1 MKKIIIIVIATII
14 VTALL
19 TTLILVVMPK
29 AEPQAIP
36 EETPEVIETPEVEEL
51 TYKYEL
57 EEAFVTNMKDSNRF
71 VKASFILILT
81 VEEDITTLVNLDYI
95 VKDTIIRILRSTT
108 EEEYLEDEIQD
119 NLRDRIR
126 RELVKTLEMDS
137 IKDVFFLELVIQ

>member
-1 MKKIIIIVIATII
+1 MKKIIIIVIATVI

-29 AEPQAIP
+29 AEPQATP
-36 EETPEVIETPEVEEL
+36 EETPEVIETPEVEEP
-51 TYKYEL
+51 TFKHEL
-57 EEAFVTNMKDSNRF
+57 EEAFVTNMKDSSRF
-71 VKASFILILT
+71 VKASFIIILT
-81 VEEDITTLVNLDYI
+81 VEEDIATLVNLDYI

-108 EEEYLEDEIQD
+108 EEEYLEDTIQD